1 VETRTRVVVK
11 VESRIEVVRIGN
23 IELGHL
29 FFYIRK
35 QPCLEPTEETEF
47 PLLIPHQEYIL
58 TFLVPALI
66 IIAMLLFAILIAC
79 LLHRS
84 HIPFFQCCG
93 SGIRCLFDPW
103 IRDPGWVKT
112 KSGAD
117 HISES
122 LEIIFLG

>member
-1 VETRTRVVVK
+1 METRTHVLVK
-11 VESRIEVVRIGN
+11 VESRIRFEVVRIGKD
-23 IELGHL
+23 I
-29 FFYIRK
+29 FFFIRK

-84 HIPFFQCCG
+84 HIP
-93 SGIRCLFDPW
+93 LFPVLL
-103 IRDPGWVKT
+103 IRDPVP
-112 KSGAD
+112 
-117 HISES
+117 
-122 LEIIFLG
+122 F